1 MRWFQVLAWA
11 GVLTISAL
19 AAGQDAAPKPH
30 KSPDLEKALWDVNQ
44 QWLCSGPYEK
54 PYKACVEFRSKYWVD
69 QFFEIGRTG
78 YVQDKTQ
85 MVAQQSAVDNPLG
98 IGPHPDAFKLRAVYG
113 DFAVATDITSF
124 TTVGPGGPPT
134 FTSSAKVLRLFV
146 KEKGEWRPAGAALVP
161 VIMPPGSN
169 PVVLP
174 PAVHSDNPREK
185 SSGWADT
192 EMQLAAIDEKWLNSA
207 MNKKLDYL
215 QQLFVDPW
223 FEILGWDPTRD
234 TVKQF
239 ALKELADA
247 NRKPGEG
254 VVPDEFRLRALYP
267 NIALATDR
275 RTRTWTDNSGRL
287 VNTPHR
293 SLLVF
298 VKENGQWK
306 SAAAALVPISPVNAQ

>member
-1 MRWFQVLAWA
+1 MRWFQGFALAAVL
-11 GVLTISAL
+11 GISAL
-19 AAGQDAAPKPH
+19 AAGQDAAPKAT
-30 KSPDLEKALWDVNQ
+30 PDLEKVLWDVNQ
-44 QWLCSGPYEK
+44 QWLCSGPYQK

-113 DFAVATDITSF
+113 DFALATDITSF
-124 TTVGPGGPPT
+124 TTLSPGGEHM

-146 KEKGEWRPAGAALVP
+146 KEKGEWRPAAAALVP
-161 VIMPPGSN
+161 VVMPPGSN

-192 EMQLAAIDEKWLNSA
+192 EKQLAAIDEKWLDSA
-207 MNKKLDYL
+207 MNKKLDYMG
-215 QQLFVDPW
+215 QLFADRW

-234 TVKQF
+234 TVKQST
-239 ALKELADA
+239 LKVLADA

-254 VVPDEFRLRALYP
+254 VAADEFKLRALYP

-275 RTRTWTDNSGRL
+275 RTRTWTDNSGGL
-287 VNTPHR
+287 MKTPHR

-298 VKENGQWK
+298 VKQNGQWK
-306 SAAAALVPISPVNAQ
+306 SAAAALVPISPKNEQ

>member
-1 MRWFQVLAWA
+1 MRRFHVLAFA

-19 AAGQDAAPKPH
+19 AAGQDAAPKAN

-44 QWLCSGPYEK
+44 QWLCSGPYQK

-113 DFAVATDITSF
+113 DFALATDITSF
-124 TTVGPGGPPT
+124 TTLGPGGQPT

-161 VIMPPGSN
+161 VVMPPGSV

-185 SSGWADT
+185 TGSWADT
-192 EMQLAAIDEKWLNSA
+192 EKQLAAIDEKWLDSA
-207 MNKKLDYL
+207 MNKKLDYIG
-215 QQLFVDPW
+215 QLFADRW

-234 TVKQF
+234 TVKQST
-239 ALKELADA
+239 LKVLAGA

-254 VVPDEFRLRALYP
+254 VVPDEFKLRALYP

-287 VNTPHR
+287 VKTPHR

-298 VKENGQWK
+298 VKQNGQWK
-306 SAAAALVPISPVNAQ
+306 SAAAALVPISPQKGE